1 MEKVIIEFLKNKVGS
16 LIDFIFQDK
25 REDRAHLKQ
34 KIWDTVEE
42 TRNELAE
49 LRANEFKVMHGKRWL
64 TRMNALVEKLS
75 LVDPELG
82 SLVWNLFN
90 APTRIESMKARQ
102 QYNPAYQGSESITEI
117 TKLKQKY
124 FDDIKQAMERLNELE
139 KNPLSKS

>member
-1 MEKVIIEFLKNKVGS
+1 MKKVIIEFLKDKVGK
-16 LIDFIFQDK
+16 LIDLIVQDK

-34 KIWDTVEE
+34 KIWAAVEE

-49 LRANEFKVMHGKRWL
+49 LRANDFKVMHGKRWL

-75 LVDPELG
+75 LADPELG

-90 APTRIESMKARQ
+90 VPTRIESIEVRQ
-102 QYNPAYQGSESITEI
+102 QYSLTDQSLESIAEV

-124 FDDIKQAMERLNELE
+124 FDDIKWAMERLNELE
-139 KNPLSKS
+139 KNPLLKN